1 MKRESETE
9 KYYGMVRWCGEDV
22 QVLLDKEGKV
32 WSESKI
38 DDFLQWGERQLVE
51 DMIQRGWDSL
61 EVLLGLYEE
70 R

>member
-1 MKRESETE
+1 M
-9 KYYGMVRWCGEDV
+9 
-22 QVLLDKEGKV
+22 

-61 EVLLGLYEE
+61 EVLIGLYEE